1 MIDLSV
7 LIANSPTSDLAGQN
21 CIENA
26 KNSHKKGMV
35 YLVGAGSGDPELLT
49 LKAWRV
55 MQRAEVV
62 LYDSLV
68 SEDVLDMCAST
79 AEKYSSVSAAPIMPY
94 HNRALTSYWSNTR
107 WQVKRW

>member
-55 MQRAEVV
+55 MQRA
-62 LYDSLV
+62 
-68 SEDVLDMCAST
+68 
-79 AEKYSSVSAAPIMPY
+79 
-94 HNRALTSYWSNTR
+94 
-107 WQVKRW
+107 